1 MLDFETYFT
10 KHNASNPA
18 KPCEICSTRNCH
30 KKEMIKPKK
39 QTSNQQ
45 KENSN
50 TQNDIKR
57 CQTEMI
63 KMLREEVSL
72 LKIENRELL
81 HELHYIR
88 QKLVPNTHSK
98 LERPRT
104 VQTASFLDLER
115 IKREIL
121 FGRATTQFQRFDN

>member
-1 MLDFETYFT
+1 MAMLQREL
-10 KHNASNPA
+10 
-18 KPCEICSTRNCH
+18 
-30 KKEMIKPKK
+30 
-39 QTSNQQ
+39 SNQL

-50 TQNDIKR
+50 IQNDIKR

-63 KMLREEVSL
+63 KMLKEEVTF
-72 LKIENRELL
+72 LKLENSELL
-81 HELHYIR
+81 HELHYIK

-98 LERPRT
+98 LERPRK